1 MQEQQLRLTIFYI
14 FTLVFLIL
22 MVSVVALLLYA
33 YRKKQALHFEMENI
47 LKTEHENQ
55 LITSRMEIHESTLT
69 EISREIH
76 DNINLSLTLAKLQLN
91 TITWNNTEQSKLT
104 VASCADLIARTID
117 ELSNLSRSL
126 NSDIIASQG
135 LLNALEAE
143 VERINRSVKINIV
156 MHIFGETKFLESQM
170 ELILFRIIQ
179 EALQNIIKHAC
190 ADAVQFHLY
199 FNEKEL
205 LIHIADDG
213 IGYNKE
219 QTKQNGSGITN
230 MQARVAALNGS
241 LSIEGI
247 QHKGTTITIQIPY
260 STNDR

>member
-1 MQEQQLRLTIFYI
+1 MQEQQLRITVFYI
-14 FTLVFLIL
+14 FTIVFLIL

-33 YRKKQALHFEMENI
+33 YRKKQALHFEKENM
-47 LKTEHENQ
+47 LKAEHETQ
-55 LITSRMEIHESTLT
+55 LIASRMEIHESTLT

-91 TITWNNTEQSKLT
+91 TITWDNTEQNKLT
-104 VASCADLIARTID
+104 VGSCANLIARTID

-126 NSDIIASQG
+126 NADIIASQG

-143 VERINRSVKINIV
+143 VERINRSAKINIT
-156 MHIFGETKFLESQM
+156 MHVFGETKFLESEK

-179 EALQNIIKHAC
+179 EALQNIIKHAS
-190 ADAVQFHLY
+190 AGLVQFHLY
-199 FNEKEL
+199 FQEKEL

-213 IGYNKE
+213 IGYNA
-219 QTKQNGSGITN
+219 QQPKQIGAGITN

-241 LSIEGI
+241 FSIEGI
-247 QHKGTTITIQIPY
+247 QHKGTTITIKIPY
-260 STNDR
+260 TPNDN

>member
-1 MQEQQLRLTIFYI
+1 MQEQQLRITIFYI

-22 MVSVVALLLYA
+22 MASVIALLLYS
-33 YRKKQALHFEMENI
+33 YRKKQALHLEKENM
-47 LKTEHENQ
+47 LKAEHETQ
-55 LITSRMEIHESTLT
+55 LLASRMEIHESTLT

-91 TITWNNTEQSKLT
+91 TITWNNIEQSKFI
-104 VASCADLIARTID
+104 VVSCADLIGKSID

-126 NSDIIASQG
+126 NADIIASQG

-143 VERINRSVKINIV
+143 VERVNRSAKINIV
-156 MHIFGETKFLESQM
+156 MYVFGETKFLESQK

-179 EALQNIIKHAC
+179 EALQNIIKHAG
-190 ADAVQFHLY
+190 AVTVQFHLY
-199 FNEKEL
+199 FHDKEL
-205 LIHIADDG
+205 LIHISDDG
-213 IGYNKE
+213 IGYNA
-219 QTKQNGSGITN
+219 QQSKQSGAGITN
-230 MQARVAALNGS
+230 MQARVKALNGS

-260 STNDR
+260 SSNDR